1 VTGYLPI
8 ERKRSFRRSRTF
20 GLLMLVFVLACIA
33 GYFVVRAAVT
43 NTIEHQAVAIADIVA
58 SQATTARSVY
68 ASQIAEKLRL
78 DGYGPSVDSDKRP
91 GHVPIPAQFLK
102 LVGRASSD
110 NADRLYQY
118 KPVSKWNLEATQ
130 GLTDDFLRWAW
141 PQLESQDRD
150 HSDRPI
156 AWVPVY
162 RFEEQNGQRVLRY
175 LAADPASQQSCVQ
188 CHNAYEQLP
197 ETLARRASDGTE
209 IQKQWGMNQLLG
221 ALSITI
227 PLDRAELRAG
237 AQIRQT
243 SVFVFGILISSFLA
257 LTWFNWRL
265 SKKEIRLVETQTQLE
280 KSEIEASASRKLLVA
295 KQGVE
300 QALAELST
308 YLQAIDQHAIV
319 SVSDR
324 AGRIVQVNNKFVDIS
339 GYGREELIGKDHRI
353 INSGTHPA
361 AFFADMW
368 ATIGAGKIWRGVI
381 CNRKKS
387 GDEYWVDAAI
397 VPLLDANGKVE
408 RFISIR
414 IDITDRKQAEADIL
428 HMATHDSLTG
438 LANRA
443 LLLERVKQ
451 SVESGRRQ
459 QDKAAVL
466 FIDLDQFKGVN
477 DSLGHDTGDLLLV
490 QVAQRL
496 THNVRTEDTV
506 ARQGGDEFIVFL
518 PFVDGVAGVQA
529 LAEKLL
535 KALSEPYLIQGK
547 TLYIG
552 SSIGVAMF
560 PQDGLSVADLLKSSD
575 TAMYRVKETG
585 RNNYM
590 FFTSSMSQEL
600 SDRFALLED
609 LRQAIARGELSLV
622 YHPIVDVNKG
632 VMESVEV
639 LLRWNHPVRGPLSPL
654 QFIPLAESSGLI
666 ISIGDWVFRT
676 ACAQWKI
683 WENAGLDAPRM
694 AINLSAIQFHDK
706 RLADRILK
714 ILQDTGVEAHE
725 LELEITET
733 SLMKQSDEVVG
744 TLVRLTE
751 MGLRIAIDD
760 FGTGYS
766 SLSYL
771 KRFPID
777 TLKIDQ
783 SFVRDLE
790 FDPDDAAIVNTVI
803 AMAHS
808 LKMRV
813 IAEGVETQGQLD
825 FLRAQGCDQYQGYLL
840 CKPLSAAAL
849 ESRLL
854 KA

>member
-1 VTGYLPI
+1 
-8 ERKRSFRRSRTF
+8 
-20 GLLMLVFVLACIA
+20 MLVFVLACIA

-43 NTIEHQAVAIADIVA
+43 NTVEHQAVAIADIVA

-78 DGYGPSVDSDKRP
+78 DGFGPSVDSDKRP

-141 PQLESQDRD
+141 PQLESQDKAHAD
-150 HSDRPI
+150 KPVTWTPI
-156 AWVPVY
+156 Y

-175 LAADPASQQSCVQ
+175 LAADPASQMSCVQ

-197 ETLARRASDGTE
+197 ETVARRVSDGTE
-209 IQKQWGMNQLLG
+209 TQKQWNMNQLLG

-243 SVFVFGILISSFLA
+243 SIFVFGILISSFLA

-265 SKKEIRLVETQTQLE
+265 SKKEIRLIETQTQLE
-280 KSEIEASASRKLLVA
+280 KSEIEASASRKLLIA

-324 AGRIVQVNNKFVDIS
+324 AGRILQVNNKFVEIS
-339 GYGREELIGKDHRI
+339 GYSREELMGKNHRI
-353 INSGTHPA
+353 VNSGTHPA
-361 AFFADMW
+361 AFFTDMW
-368 ATIGAGKIWRGVI
+368 ATICAGKIWRGVI
-381 CNRKKS
+381 CNRTKA
-387 GDEYWVDAAI
+387 GGEYWVDAAI
-397 VPLLDANGKVE
+397 VPLLDTDGKVE

-849 ESRLL
+849 ENRLL

>member
-1 VTGYLPI
+1 
-8 ERKRSFRRSRTF
+8 
-20 GLLMLVFVLACIA
+20 M
-33 GYFVVRAAVT
+33 
-43 NTIEHQAVAIADIVA
+43 
-58 SQATTARSVY
+58 
-68 ASQIAEKLRL
+68 
-78 DGYGPSVDSDKRP
+78 
-91 GHVPIPAQFLK
+91 
-102 LVGRASSD
+102 
-110 NADRLYQY
+110 
-118 KPVSKWNLEATQ
+118 
-130 GLTDDFLRWAW
+130 
-141 PQLESQDRD
+141 
-150 HSDRPI
+150 
-156 AWVPVY
+156 
-162 RFEEQNGQRVLRY
+162 
-175 LAADPASQQSCVQ
+175 
-188 CHNAYEQLP
+188 
-197 ETLARRASDGTE
+197 
-209 IQKQWGMNQLLG
+209 
-221 ALSITI
+221 
-227 PLDRAELRAG
+227 DRAELRAG

>member
-1 VTGYLPI
+1 
-8 ERKRSFRRSRTF
+8 
-20 GLLMLVFVLACIA
+20 
-33 GYFVVRAAVT
+33 
-43 NTIEHQAVAIADIVA
+43 
-58 SQATTARSVY
+58 
-68 ASQIAEKLRL
+68 
-78 DGYGPSVDSDKRP
+78 
-91 GHVPIPAQFLK
+91 
-102 LVGRASSD
+102 
-110 NADRLYQY
+110 
-118 KPVSKWNLEATQ
+118 
-130 GLTDDFLRWAW
+130 
-141 PQLESQDRD
+141 
-150 HSDRPI
+150 
-156 AWVPVY
+156 
-162 RFEEQNGQRVLRY
+162 
-175 LAADPASQQSCVQ
+175 
-188 CHNAYEQLP
+188 
-197 ETLARRASDGTE
+197 
-209 IQKQWGMNQLLG
+209 MNQLLG

>member
-1 VTGYLPI
+1 
-8 ERKRSFRRSRTF
+8 
-20 GLLMLVFVLACIA
+20 
-33 GYFVVRAAVT
+33 
-43 NTIEHQAVAIADIVA
+43 
-58 SQATTARSVY
+58 
-68 ASQIAEKLRL
+68 
-78 DGYGPSVDSDKRP
+78 
-91 GHVPIPAQFLK
+91 
-102 LVGRASSD
+102 
-110 NADRLYQY
+110 
-118 KPVSKWNLEATQ
+118 
-130 GLTDDFLRWAW
+130 
-141 PQLESQDRD
+141 
-150 HSDRPI
+150 
-156 AWVPVY
+156 
-162 RFEEQNGQRVLRY
+162 
-175 LAADPASQQSCVQ
+175 
-188 CHNAYEQLP
+188 
-197 ETLARRASDGTE
+197 
-209 IQKQWGMNQLLG
+209 
-221 ALSITI
+221 
-227 PLDRAELRAG
+227 
-237 AQIRQT
+237 
-243 SVFVFGILISSFLA
+243 
-257 LTWFNWRL
+257 
-265 SKKEIRLVETQTQLE
+265 
-280 KSEIEASASRKLLVA
+280 
-295 KQGVE
+295 
-300 QALAELST
+300 
-308 YLQAIDQHAIV
+308 
-319 SVSDR
+319 
-324 AGRIVQVNNKFVDIS
+324 
-339 GYGREELIGKDHRI
+339 
-353 INSGTHPA
+353 
-361 AFFADMW
+361 
-368 ATIGAGKIWRGVI
+368 
-381 CNRKKS
+381 
-387 GDEYWVDAAI
+387 
-397 VPLLDANGKVE
+397 
-408 RFISIR
+408 
-414 IDITDRKQAEADIL
+414 
-428 HMATHDSLTG
+428 
-438 LANRA
+438 
-443 LLLERVKQ
+443 
-451 SVESGRRQ
+451 
-459 QDKAAVL
+459 
-466 FIDLDQFKGVN
+466 
-477 DSLGHDTGDLLLV
+477 
-490 QVAQRL
+490 
-496 THNVRTEDTV
+496 
-506 ARQGGDEFIVFL
+506 
-518 PFVDGVAGVQA
+518 
-529 LAEKLL
+529 
-535 KALSEPYLIQGK
+535 
-547 TLYIG
+547 
-552 SSIGVAMF
+552 
-560 PQDGLSVADLLKSSD
+560 
-575 TAMYRVKETG
+575 
-585 RNNYM
+585 
-590 FFTSSMSQEL
+590 